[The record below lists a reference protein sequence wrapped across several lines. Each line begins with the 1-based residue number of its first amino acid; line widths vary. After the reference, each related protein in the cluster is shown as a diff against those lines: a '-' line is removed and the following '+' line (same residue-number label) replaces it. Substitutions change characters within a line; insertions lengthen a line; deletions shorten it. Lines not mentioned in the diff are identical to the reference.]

1 MRAHLSEDELVLHYY
16 GESEDA
22 AAADAHLGAC
32 AGCRSSYEGLQ
43 QMLAAVS
50 ASELPVPHRGSD
62 FGHVMW
68 QRVRPHLATS
78 RPRARLLRFPQ
89 HLAPFGAIAASLLL
103 AFVLGRA
110 SRERELKVAQ
120 PIPGQARERILLVA
134 VGEHLERSQMV
145 LIELQNTAGNGPV
158 DISSERQWA
167 HELVPANR
175 LYRQAAV
182 RAGEAGVASVL
193 EDLERVLLEIATSP
207 DQLDK
212 TGLEELRQRIEAQGI
227 LFKVRVIGSQVR
239 ERELVREAK
248 GNWSKS

>member
-1 MRAHLSEDELVLHYY
+1 L
-16 GESEDA
+16 
-22 AAADAHLGAC
+22 
-32 AGCRSSYEGLQ
+32 
-43 QMLAAVS
+43 
-50 ASELPVPHRGSD
+50 
-62 FGHVMW
+62 
-68 QRVRPHLATS
+68 
-78 RPRARLLRFPQ
+78 
-89 HLAPFGAIAASLLL
+89 GAIAASLLL

-145 LIELQNTAGNGPV
+145 LIELQNAGGNGPV

-175 LYRQAAV
+175 LYRQAAA

-207 DQLDK
+207 DQLEN

-227 LFKVRVIGSQVR
+227 LFKVRVIGSQMR
-239 ERELVREAK
+239 EREQLRET
-248 GNWSKS
+248 NWSKS